1 MFCGAMHKGYAKT
14 VGECSLMKMCLLKV
28 RYSGRFETV
37 AIFYCYAQKKLKK
50 DLHFV
55 LYLL

>member
-1 MFCGAMHKGYAKT
+1 
-14 VGECSLMKMCLLKV
+14 MKMCLLKV

-50 DLHFV
+50 YLHFV